1 MAAIHELLKQVQDP
15 ALRARLTEEFARA
28 TQNKKFG
35 LVFEEHM
42 PECTPLY
49 GIGIKRGGTV
59 AKKASKIN
67 DTYTVIKLNGDTA
80 VCRNRTSGETEGI
93 AVSDLVAVAEFG
105 EPIFPCLEHI
115 DSVEN
120 APDSDLW
127 HTLIEADNYHALQLL
142 EYLYPQKVDCIYIDP
157 PYNTGA
163 KDWKYNNDY
172 VDGADTYRHSKW
184 LSMMK
189 KRLKLAKRLLNP
201 ENSVLIVTID
211 EKEFLHLGALLEEL
225 FPDNDGD
232 PNNNYYGRCKM
243 QMVSYVI
250 SQKTSVRKQM
260 FSRNNEFF
268 FYIELGRAS
277 VLPLPLPDEWRPN
290 ADDKRALQLRWA
302 DLLRCGDNGTR
313 RRSPSCFYPILV
325 SEDGKHFLGADKALP
340 IDMDRSEYKAP
351 NGTIPIWPIHK
362 DGSEG
367 CWGYSSENLIEIQKK
382 GYVKLG
388 KLRDDKMRITYL
400 SSGVQKRVEEGKYE
414 IIGYNEDGSIISDS
428 EYRSLTASTQWN
440 IVSHDATQNGT
451 NLISDLIGGK
461 FAYPKSLYSVH
472 DVLRFFIDNNPNA
485 LVIDFFA
492 GSGTTLHA
500 VNLLNA
506 EDGGHRRCIL
516 VTNNEV
522 SEAESIAL
530 SNKGYQPGDDAWEKL
545 GIARLITW
553 PRTINSIL
561 GCNNQGEAL
570 SGEYITVNEI
580 EKEETRHFNH
590 ISFIKEPNNMK
601 PAEKKQLLALFAK
614 GILPQNLVKADTKY
628 IVSDNEKHTISVL
641 FDDTAVDE
649 WLEALD
655 GMDHITDF
663 YIVTEKKATFNA
675 IKDRVTDVLG
685 NIIVQEQVKRP
696 MKDGF
701 AANCEYFKLG
711 FLDRDMVSLGQQFRE
726 ILPLLWMKSGAVGKR
741 PEYTEEDEPLM
752 LILPENHFAVL
763 VEEDAYSTFAKEVR
777 KYDTIDTIYFVT
789 NSESAYHEMSED
801 IGCRDTYQLYRDYI
815 DNFVIGAR
823 RDRI

>member
-80 VCRNRTSGETEGI
+80 VCRNRTSGETEEI

-142 EYLYPQKVDCIYIDP
+142 EYLYPHKVDCIYIDP

-163 KDWKYNNDY
+163 RDWKYNNDY
-172 VDGADTYRHSKW
+172 VDSNDSWRHSKW
-184 LSMMK
+184 LSMMQ
-189 KRLKLAKRLLNP
+189 KRLKIARRIINP
-201 ENSVLIVTID
+201 DTGVIIVTID
-211 EKEFLHLGALLEEL
+211 EHEIHHLRMLLEQVFPEAYVQMATIVINQKGVSQGRLARTEEYAMFVFMHNAYLPVHYDDLLSQEEARVTQKNPRWERLLRGGTDSRREDSPTL
-225 FPDNDGD
+225 FYPVYVDPKTKRITGVGDIVPLGETPDFTNLDEQNVAWPIRTDG
-232 PNNNYYGRCKM
+232 
-243 QMVSYVI
+243 S
-250 SQKTSVRKQM
+250 
-260 FSRNNEFF
+260 
-268 FYIELGRAS
+268 LGRWQ
-277 VLPLPLPDEWRPN
+277 V
-290 ADDKRALQLRWA
+290 
-302 DLLRCGDNGTR
+302 
-313 RRSPSCFYPILV
+313 SPSSFQEL
-325 SEDGKHFLGADKALP
+325 
-340 IDMDRSEYKAP
+340 ID
-351 NGTIPIWPIHK
+351 I
-362 DGSEG
+362 
-367 CWGYSSENLIEIQKK
+367 GYA
-382 GYVKLG
+382 KLG
-388 KLRDDKMRITYL
+388 TFDKKRKTWTVLYLNRGSRKRIDEGEIIVTGKDPVTGVVTVEFAHDEARLRNIKTVWHRRLHD
-400 SSGVQKRVEEGKYE
+400 SGVYGSTLLST
-414 IIGYNEDGSIISDS
+414 IIGRE
-428 EYRSLTASTQWN
+428 T
-440 IVSHDATQNGT
+440 
-451 NLISDLIGGK
+451 K
-461 FAYPKSLYSVH
+461 FDFPKSIYSTKDAIAAVVRNKK
-472 DVLRFFIDNNPNA
+472 DA
-485 LVIDFFA
+485 LIVDFFA
-492 GSGTTLHA
+492 GSGTTLNA

-506 EDGGHRRCIL
+506 EDNGNRKCIL
-516 VTNNEV
+516 VTNNEC
-522 SEAESIAL
+522 SEDDEKMLRENGI
-530 SNKGYQPGDDAWEKL
+530 NPGDYEWEEHGVCK
-545 GIARLITW
+545 AVTW
-553 PRTINSIL
+553 PRTKYSINGHRDDGIDL
-561 GCNNQGEAL
+561 E
-570 SGEYITVNEI
+570 GEYFTTLSKEV
-580 EKEETRHFNH
+580 EKSRSFTH
-590 ISFIKEPNNMK
+590 IGFVKDAAEMN

-696 MKDGF
+696 MKEGF

>member
-80 VCRNRTSGETEGI
+80 VCRNRTSGETEEI

-142 EYLYPQKVDCIYIDP
+142 EYLYPHKVDCIYIDP
-157 PYNTGA
+157 PYNTRA
-163 KDWKYNNDY
+163 HDWKYNNDY
-172 VDGADTYRHSKW
+172 VDPTDSYKHSKW

-189 KRLKLAKRLLNP
+189 KRLRIAKRLLK
-201 ENSVLIVTID
+201 EDGVLVITID
-211 EKEFLHLGALLEEL
+211 DNEHANLCLLLKDAEM
-225 FPDNDGD
+225 FPD
-232 PNNNYYGRCKM
+232 K
-243 QMVSYVI
+243 QLF
-250 SQKTSVRKQM
+250 SVAIQHNPR
-260 FSRNNEFF
+260 
-268 FYIELGRAS
+268 
-277 VLPLPLPDEWRPN
+277 
-290 ADDKRALQLRWA
+290 
-302 DLLRCGDNGTR
+302 GT
-313 RRSPSCFYPILV
+313 
-325 SEDGKHFLGADKALP
+325 
-340 IDMDRSEYKAP
+340 
-351 NGTIPIWPIHK
+351 
-362 DGSEG
+362 
-367 CWGYSSENLIEIQKK
+367 Q
-382 GYVKLG
+382 
-388 KLRDDKMRITYL
+388 
-400 SSGVQKRVEEGKYE
+400 
-414 IIGYNEDGSIISDS
+414 
-428 EYRSLTASTQWN
+428 
-440 IVSHDATQNGT
+440 
-451 NLISDLIGGK
+451 GGK
-461 FAYPKSLYSVH
+461 FAVSHETAVFVVGKDSPIYRKEHVGGDISNFRKWGNQSERSKTARATTFFPVIVDNEMNIVGFGEVLPLDEHPEHSNVIVGNRTYVYPIDSNNIERKWRYSKNKESEILSSLEAVKTEDGIIDIQIKRESENTLTVWTDPLYNAEEHGTKLVSKIVGNDFPFPKSLYAEH
-472 DVLRFFIDNNPNA
+472 DTLWHIVSGKPDA
-485 LVIDFFA
+485 LIIDFFA

-506 EDGGHRRCIL
+506 EDNGHRRCII
-516 VTNNEV
+516 VTNNEC
-522 SEAESIAL
+522 SKEDEDDLKSR
-530 SNKGYQPGDDAWEKL
+530 GYQNGDAEWEKH
-545 GIARLITW
+545 GICKSVTW
-553 PRTINSIL
+553 PRTKNSIL
-561 GCNNQGEAL
+561 GCREDGVEID
-570 SGEYITVNEI
+570 GEYFTTITNDI
-580 EKEETRHFNH
+580 EKSRSFTH
-590 ISFIKEPNNMK
+590 IGFVKDAAAMK

-614 GILPQNLVKADTKY
+614 GVLPQNLIKTDTKF

-696 MKDGF
+696 MKEGF

>member
-80 VCRNRTSGETEGI
+80 VCRNRTSGETEEI

-163 KDWKYNNDY
+163 RVWKYNNDY
-172 VDGADTYRHSKW
+172 VDSVDSWRHSKW
-184 LSMMK
+184 LAMME
-189 KRLKLAKRLLNP
+189 KRLHIAKRILKPDGALITTIDDNEFSHLWMLLKDIFP
-201 ENSVLIVTID
+201 ERIHIPVTIQHNPGGTQGD
-211 EKEFLHLGALLEEL
+211 KFSVTHEYAIYSITNETTIYRKKHTGGDTYNLRRWGSTSNRYEGA
-225 FPDNDGD
+225 
-232 PNNNYYGRCKM
+232 
-243 QMVSYVI
+243 
-250 SQKTSVRKQM
+250 T
-260 FSRNNEFF
+260 
-268 FYIELGRAS
+268 
-277 VLPLPLPDEWRPN
+277 
-290 ADDKRALQLRWA
+290 
-302 DLLRCGDNGTR
+302 
-313 RRSPSCFYPILV
+313 CFYPIFV
-325 SEDGKHFLGADKALP
+325 SNEGQIIGFGDVLDDDLHPSAQVER
-340 IDMDRSEYKAP
+340 IDENTLA
-351 NGTIPIWPIHK
+351 IWPIDK
-362 DGSEG
+362 NGTEKKWRYARATVEEIWDRLFTVKNKER
-367 CWGYSSENLIEIQKK
+367 IEIIVRRESEPPKTVWTDSLYNAEEY
-382 GYVKLG
+382 GTKLIG
-388 KLRDDKMRITYL
+388 KLL
-400 SSGVQKRVEEGKYE
+400 GAE
-414 IIGYNEDGSIISDS
+414 
-428 EYRSLTASTQWN
+428 
-440 IVSHDATQNGT
+440 
-451 NLISDLIGGK
+451 
-461 FAYPKSLYSVH
+461 FPFPKSVYAEKDSIGLV
-472 DVLRFFIDNNPNA
+472 VAGKPNA
-485 LVIDFFA
+485 LIVDFFA

-500 VNLLNA
+500 VNLLNS
-506 EDGGHRRCIL
+506 EDGGKRRCII
-516 VTNNEV
+516 VTNNEC
-522 SEAESIAL
+522 SEEEEISLKRAGF
-530 SNKGYQPGDDAWEKL
+530 NHGDDEWEKH
-545 GIARLITW
+545 GICKSVTW
-553 PRTINSIL
+553 PRTQNSIL
-561 GCNNQGEAL
+561 GCREDGTEID
-570 SGEYITVNEI
+570 GEYFTTILRDI
-580 EKEETRHFNH
+580 EKPRSFTH
-590 ISFIKEPNNMK
+590 IGFVKDAAEMN

-696 MKDGF
+696 MKEGF